1 MKSYCKGQQTT
12 PKPTCT
18 KPFTANF
25 LTKIDAHNRQMAKA
39 KTVPALPR
47 APSPAHRRE
56 PAGPA
61 RATPYPLC
69 SGLAH
74 LGPPTRPRRSFH
86 EQHLFISLI
95 LRL

>member
-39 KTVPALPR
+39 KTVPTYLAHRHLPTVESLPAPR
-47 APSPAHRRE
+47 A
-56 PAGPA
+56 
-61 RATPYPLC
+61 L
-69 SGLAH
+69 
-74 LGPPTRPRRSFH
+74 PPTRSAVGWPT
-86 EQHLFISLI
+86 
-95 LRL
+95 